1 MFIDH
6 DSGAASKVQKPWTDA
21 EVFPNCS
28 SLSLRALPCAAA
40 PVTLRTCEH
49 VSRPALRWP
58 GGRHDAS
65 CRRGKG
71 AGAGVLRGDRVPQR
85 RAARAPTAWAPSARR
100 RVSPPV
106 GRVGAAA
113 LGRLRAGH
121 DGGLQPRALADPP
134 HPHPRRP
141 RVPSPLA
148 APALCPGP
156 PRLPAHPG
164 AASQR
169 IAPPSSSGCSPS
181 PTPHH
186 RSAALCTQRRWFRT
200 RR

>member
-1 MFIDH
+1 MRTTRIRDNPICTATRARCGRVPEPVTSRREFSLNGTVPVVAMFIDH

-148 APALCPGP
+148 APAL
-156 PRLPAHPG
+156 
-164 AASQR
+164 
-169 IAPPSSSGCSPS
+169 
-181 PTPHH
+181 
-186 RSAALCTQRRWFRT
+186 
-200 RR
+200 